1 MAKRSPKRRGNGE
14 GSVFELPDGSWRGY
28 VTVGFDNRGRQVK
41 RWRRGKTQREVVAR
55 LNEIAHLAGSRRV
68 LNPEKVTVGEW
79 LGRFVDLRARSVR
92 PRTLENY
99 AHYLGKIG
107 PAIGSVP
114 LAKLTPMQ
122 IRGLYVGLQD
132 EGLSASVRKHVHHF
146 LRSACRDA
154 VRMELIERNPVDSLD
169 APSGG
174 SVVKPQVWTAAELRA
189 YLATARNERW
199 YAALYLMATLGL
211 RVGEALGLA
220 WADLSG
226 DRLVIRRTL
235 AVVANRPSFG
245 PPKTE
250 RGRRTIFLSGD
261 VVEVLE
267 ERRGLQAVERAIAK
281 SWIESDLVFTTGVGT
296 PVNHNNLRRLHRRIV
311 SIAGVPHIRVH
322 DLRHTYITMARDAG
336 VDAEVLAN
344 RVGQDVRVTMRIYS
358 QVTEARQRKA
368 ALSLAELA
376 HG

>member
-1 MAKRSPKRRGNGE
+1 MAKRSAKRRGNGE

-28 VTVGFDNRGRQVK
+28 VTVGFDAQGRQVK
-41 RWRRGKTQREVVAR
+41 RWRRGQTQREVVAR

-68 LNPEKVTVGEW
+68 LNPEKVTVAGW
-79 LGRFVDLRARSVR
+79 LDRYVDLRGRSVR

-99 AHYLGKIG
+99 AHYLAKIK
-107 PAIGSVP
+107 PALGAVT

-122 IRGLYVGLQD
+122 IRSLYVDLQD
-132 EGLSASVRKHVHHF
+132 AGLSASVRKHVHHF

-154 VRMELIERNPVDSLD
+154 VRMELIDRNPVEALD
-169 APSGG
+169 APTGG
-174 SVVKPQVWTAAELRA
+174 QVVQAQVWTAAELRSF
-189 YLATARNERW
+189 LAAARNERW

-211 RVGEALGLA
+211 RVGEALGLQ
-220 WADLSG
+220 WGDLTE
-226 DRLVIRRTL
+226 DRMVIRRTL
-235 AVVANRPSFG
+235 SVVGNRPSFG

-250 RGRRTIFLSGD
+250 RGRRTIFLSRD
-261 VVEVLE
+261 AVDVLE
-267 ERRGLQAVERAIAK
+267 ERRGLQAAERSIAK
-281 SWIESDLVFTTGVGT
+281 AWHESDLVFTTGVGT
-296 PVNHNNLRRLHRRIV
+296 PVNHNNLRRLHRRIAAM
-311 SIAGVPHIRVH
+311 AGVPRIRVH

-368 ALSLAELA
+368 ALSLEELA

>member
-1 MAKRSPKRRGNGE
+1 MAKRSGKRRGNGE

-28 VTVGFDNRGRQVK
+28 ITVGFDGRGRQVK
-41 RWRRGKTQREVVAR
+41 RWRRGKTQREVVNR
-55 LNEIAHLAGSRRV
+55 LNEIAHLAGSRHVLKPERV
-68 LNPEKVTVGEW
+68 TLGEW
-79 LGRFVDLRARSVR
+79 LDRFVELRARAVR

-99 AHYLGKIG
+99 AHYLGKIK
-107 PAIGSVP
+107 PALGSVP
-114 LAKLTPMQ
+114 LAKLAPMQ
-122 IRGLYVGLQD
+122 IRSLYVGLHD
-132 EGLSASVRKHVHHF
+132 AGLSGSVRKHVHHF

-154 VRMELIERNPVDSLD
+154 VRMELIERNPVDALD

-174 SVVKPQVWTAAELRA
+174 QGVRPQVWTAAELRA
-189 YLATARNERW
+189 YLAVARNERW

-211 RVGEALGLA
+211 RVGEALGLEWGDVA
-220 WADLSG
+220 G
-226 DRLVIRRTL
+226 DRLVVRRTL
-235 AVVANRPSFG
+235 VVVANRPSFG

-250 RGRRTIFLSGD
+250 RGRRTVFLSRD
-261 VVEVLE
+261 ALDVLE
-267 ERRGLQAVERAIAK
+267 ERRTVQEAERSIAK
-281 SWIESDLVFTTGVGT
+281 SWSDSQLVFTTGVGT

-311 SIAGVPHIRVH
+311 AKAGVPRIRVH

-368 ALSLAELA
+368 ALSLEELA
-376 HG
+376 RG